1 MALLQG
7 ELNEID
13 CYSERLLRSYN
24 QRQGMGEVERGDD
37 FSSVLVL

>member
-13 CYSERLLRSYN
+13 CYSERLRSYN